1 MSDAAQTADVAIGVL
16 LPFGCRHL
24 MPMVRV
30 ACVSHG
36 GATLIVPA
44 VELGQHLDGL
54 DDNAGAHEGDELVY
68 TLTFKTMLQRDYEA
82 LGEFSGF

>member
-1 MSDAAQTADVAIGVL
+1 MSDVAQAADAVVGVL

-36 GATLIVPA
+36 GVTLTVPA

-54 DDNAGAHEGDELVY
+54 DDSAGVHEGDELAY
-68 TLTFKTMLQRDYEA
+68 TLTFKTMLVRDYEA